1 MLVELEFGGFVPK
14 KKPPSPS
21 AAKPAGD
28 VKALALK
35 LPHSSPA
42 NEQGA
47 TAGAVTCKT
56 LGSEQPCPPPPK
68 AMPAREKMRTN
79 AASITTT
86 LPLAGSTPTVVTPK
100 SASEGPAAPA
110 NATGWDPGPATTRA
124 HAVLKKEGAGSE
136 GENATL
142 STRLF
147 RVSPTSAALA
157 MGSNARAVGFDSG
170 VAAEAV
176 DPRRMLAD
184 SVGV

>member
-1 MLVELEFGGFVPK
+1 MLVEFKLSVFVPK

-21 AAKPAGD
+21 AAKPAGN

-35 LPHSSPA
+35 LPHSAPA

-47 TAGAVTCKT
+47 TVGAVTCKT
-56 LGSEQPCPPPPK
+56 LWSEQPCPPPPK
-68 AMPAREKMRTN
+68 ATPAREKMRTN

-86 LPLAGSTPTVVTPK
+86 LPLTGSTPTVVTPK

-110 NATGWDPGPATTRA
+110 KATGWDPGPATMRA
-124 HAVLKKEGAGSE
+124 QVVLNKEGAGSE

-157 MGSNARAVGFDSG
+157 IGSNARAVGFDSG
-170 VAAEAV
+170 VAAKAV
-176 DPRRMLAD
+176 DPRKTLAE
-184 SVGV
+184 SSGT